1 MKKKILSLLLITT
14 MSLSIVGCSEK
25 AKPNNN
31 DASKQTVNDTNGT
44 SDTNDENETK
54 DTELDNDYLLSLPE
68 TTAEDFIYKE
78 LDDGTIWIK
87 KYRPRNYDKN
97 AIVVVPTKIDG
108 KIVSAIGAEAFWN
121 KELKA
126 VVVKGDVKK
135 IGGDAFTSAKI
146 DKLLITAPLK
156 ELTKSVFMLAKIK
169 EIVLPETLEIVNAA
183 SIVSAKIETL
193 IIPKNV
199 KIIESGAFSLSKID
213 KIIIEGD
220 CESQGA
226 FLGSDKIGKVIFK
239 TGNVVLNNEDGDFL
253 TTSGALNGT
262 NEKTNTIL
270 VAPKGSKV
278 EEYANKY
285 GLNFEVLE

>member
-25 AKPNNN
+25 TKPNNN
-31 DASKQTVNDTNGT
+31 DASKQTVNDTNDA

-68 TTAEDFIYKE
+68 TTAEDFIYEE
-78 LDDGTIWIK
+78 LDDGTIWIN

-108 KIVSAIGAEAFWN
+108 KIVSVIGAEAFWN

-135 IGGDAFTSAKI
+135 IYSDAFTSAKM

-156 ELTKSVFMLAKIK
+156 ELAENVFMIAQIK
-169 EIVLPETLEIVNAA
+169 EIVLPETLETVTAA
-183 SIVSAKIETL
+183 SITSAKIEKL
-193 IIPKNV
+193 FIPKSV
-199 KIIESGAFSLSKID
+199 KIIESGAFSLSKINE
-213 KIIIEGD
+213 IIIEGD

-285 GLNFEVLE
+285 GLNFEILK